1 MLQLL
6 STGENLFMTLKN
18 RIFHLWVLIFILLT
32 FFQTSV
38 FAKDEWIMVQSKNFK
53 MIGNA
58 SDKDI
63 RKVATKL
70 EQFREV
76 FRSIFAGVNF
86 ASIIPTNVI
95 VFKNNSAYKPFKPI
109 RADGKIDDFVAGFF
123 QGGEDVNYI
132 TLSTD
137 GEDVGT
143 FEVIF
148 HEYVHFLV
156 NTNIGKSNVP
166 PWFNE
171 GLAEYYE
178 TFAMEQDKTAKLGI
192 FKQNHINLLSQTK
205 LVPLET
211 LFSVSNYGLLQQGG
225 HSRSIFYAESWA
237 LIHYLIQTG
246 KSAGLSN
253 FLLSTMKNTPSAQVF
268 QDSFQMSYAQM
279 EKELSK
285 YFSQNSYKYQII
297 DFKNKLL
304 FENQMQTTPLSEAES
319 NAYLGDLLFHN
330 HRVDDAEPFL
340 QKSIALDPKQSAAY
354 TTLGMV
360 RFRQGKFDEAKTYL
374 EKAVSDDQKNAIALY
389 YYAFAL
395 SRESADSSNLYSRF
409 SAESASKI
417 REALKKS
424 IALNPTFGGSYDL
437 LAFISLVTG
446 ENMDEAVQLLGKA
459 LAIEPG
465 NQKYALRIAEIYS
478 RQEKFDQAKLIAEK
492 IANTSDDP
500 ETKSRAEFLKE
511 NIQRN
516 QTSRAEYEA
525 ARKRY
530 EESSKNGGGGGG
542 REPMLNRQVIQADKQ
557 LTPEE
562 VTKLQEEAK
571 MLSINQALRKPE
583 TGEKQVIGHI
593 SKITCA
599 GGKVTYSVKSETE
612 TFALFSKD
620 FQNLILT
627 SIVEGTENAE
637 FGCNANVGNI
647 NMVITFKD
655 STPTKPGVKGELV
668 ALDFVPNNFK
678 FIN

>member
-1 MLQLL
+1 
-6 STGENLFMTLKN
+6 MTLKN
-18 RIFHLWVLIFILLT
+18 RIFHLWLLIFILLILS
-32 FFQTSV
+32 QTSIY
-38 FAKDEWIMVQSKNFK
+38 AKDEWIMVQSKNFK

-86 ASIIPTNVI
+86 TSVIPTNVI
-95 VFKNNSAYKPFKPI
+95 VFKSNSAYKPFKPK

-178 TFAMEQDKTAKLGI
+178 TFAMEQDQTAKLGI

-211 LFSVSNYGLLQQGG
+211 LFSVSNYGLLQQGD

-246 KSAGLSN
+246 KSAGLSK
-253 FLLSTMKNTPSAQVF
+253 FLLSTMKNTPSAQIF
-268 QDSFQMSYAQM
+268 QDSFQMTYAQM

-285 YFSQNSYKYQII
+285 YVSQNSYKYQII

-340 QKSIALDPKQSAAY
+340 QKSITLEPNQSAAY

-360 RFRQGKFDEAKTYL
+360 RFRQGKFDEAKTFL

-395 SRESADSSNLYSRF
+395 SRESSDSGNLYSRF
-409 SAESASKI
+409 SAETATKI

-424 IALNPTFGGSYDL
+424 I
-437 LAFISLVTG
+437 
-446 ENMDEAVQLLGKA
+446 
-459 LAIEPG
+459 
-465 NQKYALRIAEIYS
+465 
-478 RQEKFDQAKLIAEK
+478 
-492 IANTSDDP
+492 
-500 ETKSRAEFLKE
+500 
-511 NIQRN
+511 
-516 QTSRAEYEA
+516 
-525 ARKRY
+525 
-530 EESSKNGGGGGG
+530 
-542 REPMLNRQVIQADKQ
+542 
-557 LTPEE
+557 
-562 VTKLQEEAK
+562 
-571 MLSINQALRKPE
+571 
-583 TGEKQVIGHI
+583 H
-593 SKITCA
+593 
-599 GGKVTYSVKSETE
+599 
-612 TFALFSKD
+612 
-620 FQNLILT
+620 
-627 SIVEGTENAE
+627 
-637 FGCNANVGNI
+637 
-647 NMVITFKD
+647 
-655 STPTKPGVKGELV
+655 
-668 ALDFVPNNFK
+668 
-678 FIN
+678 